1 MPTITR
7 EDVLRVAALAQLEL
21 SEDDVALFAGQLARI
36 LEYADTVR
44 QVDTTGVAAV
54 AAPPA
59 DGVRWRQD
67 VPTPSLSREA
77 ALAAAPDASRDAGLF
92 RVPKVL

>member
-7 EDVLRVAALAQLEL
+7 EDVLRVAALARLEL
-21 SEDDVALFAGQLARI
+21 GDDDVALFADQLARI
-36 LEYADTVR
+36 LDYADTVR

-54 AAPPA
+54 EAMPG

-67 VPTPSLSREA
+67 VPTPSLPREA